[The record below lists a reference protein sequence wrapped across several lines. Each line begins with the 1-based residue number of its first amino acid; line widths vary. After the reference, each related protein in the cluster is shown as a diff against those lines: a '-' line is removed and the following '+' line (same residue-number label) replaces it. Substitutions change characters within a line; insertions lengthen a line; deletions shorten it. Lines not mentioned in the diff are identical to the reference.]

1 MHRLVWILAATLVLG
16 GCSVFKKDRSDEGK
30 PRDLKS
36 INAEVDIRTVWSKK
50 IGRGAKD
57 KAIRLVPAVSGG
69 RIFAAAAGG
78 SVRAMQLDT
87 GKEIWKVDVLDFYAT
102 DERKAAF
109 GKDVDAVT
117 GGVGAG
123 GDLIAMGTAAGEVL
137 ALNQS
142 DGSLAWRART
152 TSELLAPPQIDLDI
166 VVVQTIDGRV
176 AAYDAVT
183 GTRRWVYSSVVPSL
197 TLRGT
202 ATPIV
207 TNEFIVAAF
216 ASGRIAFLD
225 RRTGLAAFE
234 QRVSVSQG
242 RSDLEKLV
250 DIDGNMV
257 IVGSRLYV
265 VGYQGRLVAFNI
277 TTGRV
282 EWGQDASSVVGLGEG
297 FGNIYLAHADSRS
310 SALDADDGDQVWD
323 NDALLNREITTPVT
337 ISSFVVVGDY
347 KGIVHVLAQVDGRFV
362 GRRTIDGDGLYSPAV
377 EAGNR
382 LYIMGNSGTLSAL
395 EIR

>member
-1 MHRLVWILAATLVLG
+1 MRRLVWVLVATLVLG

-30 PRDLKS
+30 PRDLKPIS
-36 INAEVDIRTVWSKK
+36 SEVDIRSIWSKK

-57 KAIRLVPAVSGG
+57 KAIRLVPAISGG
-69 RIFAAAAGG
+69 RVFAAAAGG
-78 SVRAMQLDT
+78 AVKALQLET
-87 GKEIWKVDVLDFYAT
+87 GKEIWKVNVRDFYDT

-117 GGVGAG
+117 GGVGVG
-123 GDLIAMGTAAGEVL
+123 GDLVAMGTAAGEVL

-152 TSELLAPPQIDLDI
+152 TSELLAPPQMDLEI

-183 GTRRWVYSSVVPSL
+183 GERQWVYSSLIPSL

-202 ATPIV
+202 ATPIL
-207 TNEFIVAAF
+207 TTEFIVAAF
-216 ASGRIAFLD
+216 ASGRVAFLD
-225 RRTGLAAFE
+225 RRSGLAAFE

-257 IVGSRLYV
+257 IEGTRLYV
-265 VGYQGRLVAFNI
+265 VGYQGRLMAFNI
-277 TTGRV
+277 NTGRL
-282 EWGQDASSVVGLGEG
+282 EWSQEASSVVGLGLG
-297 FGNIYLAHADSRS
+297 FGNVYLASADSS
-310 SALDADDGDQVWD
+310 IAALDVEDGDQVWD
-323 NDALLNREITTPVT
+323 DDSLLNRDVTTPVT
-337 ISSFVVVGDY
+337 ISSYVVVGDY
-347 KGIVHVLAQVDGRFV
+347 KGILHVMAQVDGRFV
-362 GRRTIDGDGLYSPAV
+362 GRRKIDSDGLYSPAV
-377 EAGNR
+377 SDGNR
-382 LYIMGNSGTLSAL
+382 LYVMGNSGTLSVL